1 VNGAA
6 GRLAG
11 KVAVVTGAGSEGD
24 WYGTGAA
31 TAVAMAECG
40 ARVAVVDLSRPRAGA
55 TVAVIESAG
64 GVAMPVEADVTAG
77 EDCMRAAETA
87 AERFGPV
94 TVLVNNLGVAVPGSV
109 TEVDE
114 DSWNRALALNL
125 TSVMLMSRAVVPQM
139 AAAGGGS
146 IVNVSSISSL
156 RGSGH
161 AAAYAAAKGG
171 VNSLTLEM
179 AVAHGRQGIRVN
191 CIVPGHLPRRSVRWP
206 GRRCETCDGAPG
218 CSVPRATP
226 STSPGRR
233 CSSPPTSPATSPLRC
248 SRSTLAPPRSCRWPY
263 GRTWRRISLLIM
275 LNFVRLETDMG
286 RLDGKVAGIT
296 GAASLLAH

>member
-1 VNGAA
+1 MNGAA

-94 TVLVNNLGVAVPGSV
+94 TVLVNNLGAAVPGSV
-109 TEVDE
+109 TEGDAFDVAWAAVFLASDQSRYITAALLPVD
-114 DSWNRALALNL
+114 AGATAVMPLA
-125 TSVMLMSRAVVPQM
+125 
-139 AAAGGGS
+139 
-146 IVNVSSISSL
+146 
-156 RGSGH
+156 
-161 AAAYAAAKGG
+161 
-171 VNSLTLEM
+171 
-179 AVAHGRQGIRVN
+179 IR
-191 CIVPGHLPRRSVRWP
+191 PHL
-206 GRRCETCDGAPG
+206 A
-218 CSVPRATP
+218 
-226 STSPGRR
+226 
-233 CSSPPTSPATSPLRC
+233 
-248 SRSTLAPPRSCRWPY
+248 
-263 GRTWRRISLLIM
+263 
-275 LNFVRLETDMG
+275 
-286 RLDGKVAGIT
+286 
-296 GAASLLAH
+296 

>member
-1 VNGAA
+1 
-6 GRLAG
+6 
-11 KVAVVTGAGSEGD
+11 
-24 WYGTGAA
+24 
-31 TAVAMAECG
+31 MAECG

-94 TVLVNNLGVAVPGSV
+94 TVLVNNLGAAVPGSV

-139 AAAGGGS
+139 AAAAGGS
-146 IVNVSSISSL
+146 IVNVSSISS
-156 RGSGH
+156 
-161 AAAYAAAKGG
+161 AA
-171 VNSLTLEM
+171 
-179 AVAHGRQGIRVN
+179 RIRA
-191 CIVPGHLPRRSVRWP
+191 RRSLCGSQGRGELADLGDGGGPRPAGHP
-206 GRRCETCDGAPG
+206 GELHCARAPAHADRCAGRGGDARPATARRAARHRG
-218 CSVPRATP
+218 ATP

-275 LNFVRLETDMG
+275 LNVVRLETEMG

>member
-94 TVLVNNLGVAVPGSV
+94 TVLVNNLGAAVPGSV

-191 CIVPGHLPRRSVRWP
+191 CIVPGHLHTPIGALAGEEMRDLRRRAGLLGTEGDAFDVAWAAVFLASDQSRYITAALLPV
-206 GRRCETCDGAPG
+206 DAGATA
-218 CSVPRATP
+218 VM
-226 STSPGRR
+226 
-233 CSSPPTSPATSPLRC
+233 PLAIRPH
-248 SRSTLAPPRSCRWPY
+248 LA
-263 GRTWRRISLLIM
+263 
-275 LNFVRLETDMG
+275 
-286 RLDGKVAGIT
+286 
-296 GAASLLAH
+296 